1 MVCNVITLSP
11 KCFEHLSMSVI
22 IFEKLHHFLKTS
34 DLLTICIRGYSVT
47 FRKTSTYVNLFDSL
61 QCIMLH
67 SEFDEVLFYFVLFFV
82 APTHFLFSFSTR
94 QDVIFWLS
102 ISHLH
107 SQALVN
113 YSDIQRHA
121 AGLLRQKIEYQ
132 INILCD
138 LLSYISFVSSRNT
151 FFFPRP
157 PCRFPISLYMIGLD
171 SNIFVLLR

>member
-22 IFEKLHHFLKTS
+22 IFEKIHHFLKTS

-67 SEFDEVLFYFVLFFV
+67 SEFDEVLCYFVLFFV

-94 QDVIFWLS
+94 QDVILWLS
-102 ISHLH
+102 FSHLA
-107 SQALVN
+107 SRALVN
-113 YSDIQRHA
+113 YTLFDVNLSIGDRYSECRWISAGVSLSDIQRHA
-121 AGLLRQKIEYQ
+121 AGLLRQQHEHQ
-132 INILCD
+132 INVLCD
-138 LLSYISFVSSRNT
+138 H
-151 FFFPRP
+151 
-157 PCRFPISLYMIGLD
+157 
-171 SNIFVLLR
+171 